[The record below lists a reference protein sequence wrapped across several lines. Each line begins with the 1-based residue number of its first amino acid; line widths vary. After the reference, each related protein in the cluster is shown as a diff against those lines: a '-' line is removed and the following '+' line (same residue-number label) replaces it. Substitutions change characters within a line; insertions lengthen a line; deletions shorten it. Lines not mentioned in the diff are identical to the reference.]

1 MKNFLEKNFA
11 RLMSTMILIAMFSY
25 TMFVFNNLHKELLRI
40 DRNVQELVSDVYKRQ
55 ESDKTNDMLYLE
67 GMYENQ

>member
-11 RLMSTMILIAMFSY
+11 KIMSTMILVAMFSY

-40 DRNVQELVSDVYKRQ
+40 DRNVQELVSDVYKREELAADLFMDQ
-55 ESDKTNDMLYLE
+55 TYK
-67 GMYENQ
+67 YENY

>member
-11 RLMSTMILIAMFSY
+11 RLMSTMIIIAMFGY
-25 TMFVFNNLHKELLRI
+25 TMFVFNNLHQELLRI

-55 ESDKTNDMLYLE
+55 ESNESNDMLYLE